1 MLLVSRESLNHLQ
14 LRGLHVAYMS
24 QVFVVVLSAVHHESL
39 RLTEMYK
46 LSRKDTE
53 LHVSRSIFPRDQ
65 GSPPDTTL
73 RSTRDLEVISIRPK
87 LLHAKFFGS
96 ESVVPVLH
104 DIRLVCLLKV
114 VTPEWVINRIS
125 FALVVE
131 VLQAKSKLFFFPPEP
146 PGP

>member
-1 MLLVSRESLNHLQ
+1 MLLVPRESLNHLQ

-24 QVFVVVLSAVHHESL
+24 QVFFVVMSAVRHESL

-53 LHVSRSIFPRDQ
+53 LHLSRSIFPCVQ
-65 GSPPDTTL
+65 GSPPYMTL
-73 RSTRDLEVISIRPK
+73 RSARDLEVIPTRPK
-87 LLHAKFFGS
+87 LLYATFFGS
-96 ESVVPVLH
+96 ESMVPEIH
-104 DIRLVCLLKV
+104 DIHIVCLLKV

-131 VLQAKSKLFFFPPEP
+131 VLQVKSKLFFSREP